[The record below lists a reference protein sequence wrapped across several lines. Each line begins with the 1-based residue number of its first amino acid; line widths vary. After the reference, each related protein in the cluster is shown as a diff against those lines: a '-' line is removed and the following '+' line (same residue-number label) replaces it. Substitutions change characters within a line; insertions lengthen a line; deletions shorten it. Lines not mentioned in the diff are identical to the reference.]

1 MTAPTT
7 PTDAPTTVGR
17 PPRWAPLADAAVL
30 MVFVGIGRRT
40 HGLETTGVTWFLT
53 VLWPLAVAWVVGS
66 LALSLYTARTR
77 EFVRLVGTIV
87 ITALLGGLLRHFTP
101 GHSMFS
107 AFNVV
112 LSCGLLLGMG
122 GWRVVLRVVRR

>member
-1 MTAPTT
+1 MTAPTST
-7 PTDAPTTVGR
+7 PTLDAR
-17 PPRWAPLADAAVL
+17 PPRWAPLADAVVL

-40 HGLETTGVTWFLT
+40 HGLGTTGLTWFLT
-53 VLWPLAVAWVVGS
+53 VLWPLACAWVVGS
-66 LALSLYTARTR
+66 LSLSLYTARSR
-77 EFVRLVGTIV
+77 EFARLIGTIV
-87 ITALLGGLLRHFTP
+87 ITAVLGGLLRHFTP
-101 GHSMFS
+101 GHAMFS